1 MGGMNTGNATALLSG
16 FYTKEDLLLNMLSE
30 ELGASVTAQDVA
42 AQNPDAVAEKLD
54 DYKKGIYD
62 TRKQEIEVQYAK
74 RPFAEVFMGSGP
86 GFASLM
92 QAHEVMVAGHP
103 VWRDVQA
110 NVGVSIG
117 MYEENLYLTVTPKG
131 LNTYEQY
138 SKCVYERSFSQ
149 MFSTIKELSPET
161 LDAFQKVLKD
171 FADSLPIS
179 QKASPDSM

>member
-1 MGGMNTGNATALLSG
+1 
-16 FYTKEDLLLNMLSE
+16 
-30 ELGASVTAQDVA
+30 
-42 AQNPDAVAEKLD
+42 
-54 DYKKGIYD
+54 
-62 TRKQEIEVQYAK
+62 
-74 RPFAEVFMGSGP
+74 
-86 GFASLM
+86 M
-92 QAHEVMVAGHP
+92 QAHEVMVASHP
-103 VWRDVQA
+103 VWRDVQT

-149 MFSTIKELSPET
+149 MFSTIKELSQET
-161 LDAFQKVLKD
+161 LDVFQKVLKD